1 MAEKQ
6 SNKDRIKEITAGIEK
21 GIMEL
26 FESDRYRQYLS
37 TMSRFHKYSLNN
49 VMLIH
54 SQRPDA
60 TLVAGFN
67 KWKNQ
72 FGRHVKKGERGI
84 QILAPV
90 PFKKKVD
97 EVKLDPHTQTPML
110 DRDGNLIKE
119 EKEVSIPMFKVVSV
133 FDVSQTDGKPL
144 PVLAHSLSGDVQQ
157 YEVFMEALRRTSPV
171 PIVVAHTDRDV
182 DGFFDLTAQQITI
195 QDGMSQVQTIC
206 AGVHEIAHSKLHNYD
221 KIDEPKDAPEYQNIE
236 IFGVPGLF
244 SNGRIFLADLPDGL
258 YRYDLRGS
266 DYDPG
271 MPVTV
276 EPNVAVNHAGAII
289 TAKPLDLGKD
299 DRRYLTEEEGLDFV
313 GGESSVYQFLNEQRK
328 DRHTEEVEAESISYA
343 VCQYFGIETAD
354 NSFGYIASWSQGKEL
369 KELRASLETINRTS
383 SELISSIEHHFKEI
397 CKERGIDLAAQQK
410 TEPDSLTKLA
420 ADLERFEF
428 DVDTF
433 AYLDSVGSREEGLRE
448 VTESLIS
455 GDVQG
460 IRDYL
465 HEILAEEDE
474 YSEAA
479 QALLNRLDAFFPVP
493 SVEPP
498 AKEVD
503 AISTYAGDFAVHLL
517 VTTNGEPIPG
527 VPATDLDG
535 ITAWAEEKLRSGDL
549 RPLSDVLLDMMAVYG
564 QDERFDNLTDRL
576 ADLNKQVY
584 IPEETLDSNKA
595 PSRYEYKL
603 VSNFHRTAPED
614 TTYIQQYTFT
624 KGAVLIPG
632 PVLFVGPYEK
642 CLELQEALKAGTI
655 TVDAVRAME
664 EAEKLYLVSDSKYL
678 HIQRTDSGFD
688 YTLYDK
694 NSMKQLNGG
703 RLDDP
708 ELHISTACI
717 DICEMHGLDSYK
729 VSIVPLELL
738 ESLAAANIPQEQREQ
753 SIDIPQPYPY
763 ISQTELQAF
772 GYTAPD
778 MLPVST
784 DFALELMERDV
795 TVYML
800 HSDNTEAMAFDSEDL
815 AMHIGMFGI
824 TTEDWNAIKERPDI
838 VAISTRFAVSYQQDV
853 AAGVVK
859 PPVTPENH
867 LRAAEMSM
875 EDDYG
880 MIDGIINNG
889 KAPAAKEQDKEK
901 KPSVLDQLKSQ
912 STPPRQKSTHKKSK
926 GREI

>member
-97 EVKLDPHTQTPML
+97 EVKLDPHTKAPML
-110 DRDGNLIKE
+110 DKDGNLVKE
-119 EKEVSIPMFKVVSV
+119 EKEVSVPMFKVVSV

-171 PIVVAHTDRDV
+171 PIVIAHTDRDV

-221 KIDEPKDAPEYQNIE
+221 KMTELADDGVTVLAPEE
-236 IFGVPGLF
+236 
-244 SNGRIFLADLPDGL
+244 
-258 YRYDLRGS
+258 
-266 DYDPG
+266 
-271 MPVTV
+271 
-276 EPNVAVNHAGAII
+276 
-289 TAKPLDLGKD
+289 
-299 DRRYLTEEEGLDFV
+299 
-313 GGESSVYQFLNEQRK
+313 K

-383 SELISSIEHHFKEI
+383 SELISSIEQHFKEI
-397 CKERGIDLAAQQK
+397 CKERGIAINA
-410 TEPDSLTKLA
+410 PA
-420 ADLERFEF
+420 
-428 DVDTF
+428 
-433 AYLDSVGSREEGLRE
+433 E
-448 VTESLIS
+448 VVPVVETSPTVS
-455 GDVQG
+455 GGDPIVNT
-460 IRDYL
+460 DD
-465 HEILAEEDE
+465 ILAT
-474 YSEAA
+474 
-479 QALLNRLDAFFPVP
+479 F
-493 SVEPP
+493 
-498 AKEVD
+498 
-503 AISTYAGDFAVHLL
+503 AGDFTVHLMIK
-517 VTTNGEPIPG
+517 TNGEPIPG
-527 VPATDLDG
+527 IPAEGIDG
-535 ITAWAEEKLRSGDL
+535 ICAWVEEKLRAGDL
-549 RPLSDVLLDMMAVYG
+549 RPLSDILLDMMAIYG
-564 QDERFDNLTDRL
+564 QDERFNDLTDRL
-576 ADLNKQVY
+576 AEINKRVY
-584 IPEETLDSNKA
+584 IPQEPVEDTGAAK
-595 PSRYEYKL
+595 RYEYRL

-614 TTYIQQYTFT
+614 TTYIQQYTFN
-624 KGAVLIPG
+624 KDAVLFPG
-632 PVLFVGPYEK
+632 PVLFVGTYEK
-642 CLELQEALKAGTI
+642 CLELQEKLKAGTI
-655 TVDAVRAME
+655 TPDVVREMQ

-678 HIQRTDSGFD
+678 YIQRTDSGFD
-688 YTLYDK
+688 YTIYDK
-694 NSMKQLNGG
+694 DSMKLLDGG

-708 ELHISTACI
+708 MMHISTACI
-717 DICEMHGLDSYK
+717 NICEDHGMDSNK
-729 VSIVPLELL
+729 VSIAPTELI
-738 ESLAAANIPQEQREQ
+738 ETLAAANMPQELREQ
-753 SIDIPQPYPY
+753 SIDVPQPDPY
-763 ISQTELQAF
+763 VSQAELQAF

-778 MLPVST
+778 MLPIST

-815 AMHIGMFGI
+815 AMHIGMFGV

-838 VAISTRFAVSYQQDV
+838 VAISTRFAVSYQRDV
-853 AAGVVK
+853 QAGVVK
-859 PPVTPENH
+859 PPVLPENH
-867 LRAAEMSM
+867 LRAAEMSL

-889 KAPAAKEQDKEK
+889 KAPGTKEQPKEK
-901 KPSVLDQLKSQ
+901 KPSVIDQLKSQ
-912 STPPRQKSTHKKSK
+912 STPPRQKNTHKKSK

>member
-6 SNKDRIKEITAGIEK
+6 SNKDRIKEITAGIEQ
-21 GIMEL
+21 GIKEL

-97 EVKLDPHTQTPML
+97 EVKLDPHTKAPML
-110 DRDGNLIKE
+110 DKDGNLVKE
-119 EKEVSIPMFKVVSV
+119 EKEVSVPMFKVVSV

-171 PIVVAHTDRDV
+171 PIVIAHTDRDV

-221 KIDEPKDAPEYQNIE
+221 KMTELADDGVTVLAPEE
-236 IFGVPGLF
+236 
-244 SNGRIFLADLPDGL
+244 
-258 YRYDLRGS
+258 
-266 DYDPG
+266 
-271 MPVTV
+271 
-276 EPNVAVNHAGAII
+276 
-289 TAKPLDLGKD
+289 
-299 DRRYLTEEEGLDFV
+299 
-313 GGESSVYQFLNEQRK
+313 K

-383 SELISSIEHHFKEI
+383 SELISSIEQHFKEI
-397 CKERGIDLAAQQK
+397 CKERGIAINA
-410 TEPDSLTKLA
+410 PA
-420 ADLERFEF
+420 
-428 DVDTF
+428 
-433 AYLDSVGSREEGLRE
+433 E
-448 VTESLIS
+448 VVPVVETSPTVS
-455 GDVQG
+455 GGDPIVNT
-460 IRDYL
+460 DD
-465 HEILAEEDE
+465 ILAT
-474 YSEAA
+474 
-479 QALLNRLDAFFPVP
+479 F
-493 SVEPP
+493 
-498 AKEVD
+498 
-503 AISTYAGDFAVHLL
+503 AGDFTVHLMIK
-517 VTTNGEPIPG
+517 TNGEPIPG
-527 VPATDLDG
+527 IPAEGIDG
-535 ITAWAEEKLRSGDL
+535 ICAWVEEKLRAGDL
-549 RPLSDVLLDMMAVYG
+549 RPLSDILLDMMAIYG
-564 QDERFDNLTDRL
+564 QDERFNDLTDRL
-576 ADLNKQVY
+576 AEINKRVY
-584 IPEETLDSNKA
+584 IPQEPVEDTGAAK
-595 PSRYEYKL
+595 RYEYRL

-614 TTYIQQYTFT
+614 TTYIQQYTYNRD
-624 KGAVLIPG
+624 AVLFPG
-632 PVLFVGPYEK
+632 PVLFVGTYEK
-642 CLELQEALKAGTI
+642 CLELQEKLKAGTI
-655 TVDAVRAME
+655 TPDAVREMQ

-678 HIQRTDSGFD
+678 YIQRTDSGFD
-688 YTLYDK
+688 YTIYDK
-694 NSMKQLNGG
+694 DSMKLLDGG

-708 ELHISTACI
+708 MMHISTACI
-717 DICEMHGLDSYK
+717 NICEEHGMDSYK
-729 VSIVPLELL
+729 VSIAPTELI
-738 ESLAAANIPQEQREQ
+738 ETLAAANMPQELREQ
-753 SIDIPQPYPY
+753 SIDVPQPDPY
-763 ISQTELQAF
+763 VSQAELQAF

-778 MLPVST
+778 MLPIST

-815 AMHIGMFGI
+815 AMHIGMFGV

-838 VAISTRFAVSYQQDV
+838 VAISTRFAVSYQRDV
-853 AAGVVK
+853 QAGVVK
-859 PPVTPENH
+859 PPVLPENH
-867 LRAAEMSM
+867 LRAAEMSL

-889 KAPAAKEQDKEK
+889 KAPGTKEQPKEK
-901 KPSVLDQLKSQ
+901 KPSVIDQLKSQ
-912 STPPRQKSTHKKSK
+912 STPPRQKNTHKKSK

>member
-97 EVKLDPHTQTPML
+97 EVKLDPHTKAPML
-110 DRDGNLIKE
+110 DKDGNLVKE
-119 EKEVSIPMFKVVSV
+119 EKEVSVPMFKVVSV

-171 PIVVAHTDRDV
+171 PIVIAHTDRDV

-221 KIDEPKDAPEYQNIE
+221 KMTELADDGVTVLAPEE
-236 IFGVPGLF
+236 
-244 SNGRIFLADLPDGL
+244 
-258 YRYDLRGS
+258 
-266 DYDPG
+266 
-271 MPVTV
+271 
-276 EPNVAVNHAGAII
+276 
-289 TAKPLDLGKD
+289 
-299 DRRYLTEEEGLDFV
+299 
-313 GGESSVYQFLNEQRK
+313 K

-383 SELISSIEHHFKEI
+383 SELISSIEQHFKEI
-397 CKERGIDLAAQQK
+397 CKERGITIDAPAEAVPVVE
-410 TEPDSLTKLA
+410 TSPT
-420 ADLERFEF
+420 
-428 DVDTF
+428 V
-433 AYLDSVGSREEGLRE
+433 
-448 VTESLIS
+448 S
-455 GDVQG
+455 GGDPIVNT
-460 IRDYL
+460 D
-465 HEILAEEDE
+465 
-474 YSEAA
+474 
-479 QALLNRLDAFFPVP
+479 
-493 SVEPP
+493 
-498 AKEVD
+498 D
-503 AISTYAGDFAVHLL
+503 AISTFAGDFTVHLMIK
-517 VTTNGEPIPG
+517 TNGEPIPG
-527 VPATDLDG
+527 IPAEGIDG
-535 ITAWAEEKLRSGDL
+535 ICAWVEEKLRAGDL
-549 RPLSDVLLDMMAVYG
+549 RPLSDILLDMMAIYG
-564 QDERFDNLTDRL
+564 QDERFNDLTDRL
-576 ADLNKQVY
+576 AEINKRVY
-584 IPEETLDSNKA
+584 IPQEPVEDTGAAK
-595 PSRYEYKL
+595 RYEYRL

-614 TTYIQQYTFT
+614 TTYIQQYTYNRD
-624 KGAVLIPG
+624 AVLFPG
-632 PVLFVGPYEK
+632 PVLFVGTYEK
-642 CLELQEALKAGTI
+642 CLELQEKLKAGTI
-655 TVDAVRAME
+655 TPDAVREMQ

-678 HIQRTDSGFD
+678 YIQRTDSGFD
-688 YTLYDK
+688 YTIYDK
-694 NSMKQLNGG
+694 DSMKLLDGG

-708 ELHISTACI
+708 MMHISTACI
-717 DICEMHGLDSYK
+717 NICEEHGMDSYK
-729 VSIVPLELL
+729 VSIAPTELI
-738 ESLAAANIPQEQREQ
+738 ETLAAANMPQELREQ
-753 SIDIPQPYPY
+753 SIDVPQPDPY
-763 ISQTELQAF
+763 VSQAELQAF

-778 MLPVST
+778 MLPIST

-800 HSDNTEAMAFDSEDL
+800 YRDNTEAMAFDSEDL
-815 AMHIGMFGI
+815 AMHIGMFGV

-838 VAISTRFAVSYQQDV
+838 VAISTRFAVSYQRDV
-853 AAGVVK
+853 QAGVVK
-859 PPVTPENH
+859 PPVLPENH
-867 LRAAEMSM
+867 LRAAEMSL

-889 KAPAAKEQDKEK
+889 KAPGKEESKDR
-901 KPSVLDQLKSQ
+901 KPSVIEQLKNQPQQSRKK
-912 STPPRQKSTHKKSK
+912 STPKKNK
-926 GREI
+926 EKEL

>member
-6 SNKDRIKEITAGIEK
+6 SNKDRIKEITAGIEQ
-21 GIMEL
+21 GIKEL

-72 FGRHVKKGERGI
+72 FGRHVKKGERSI

-97 EVKLDPHTQTPML
+97 EVKLDPHTKAPML
-110 DRDGNLIKE
+110 DKDGNLVKE
-119 EKEVSIPMFKVVSV
+119 EKEVSVPMFKVVSV

-171 PIVVAHTDRDV
+171 PIVIAHTDRDV

-221 KIDEPKDAPEYQNIE
+221 KMTELADDGVTVLAPEE
-236 IFGVPGLF
+236 
-244 SNGRIFLADLPDGL
+244 
-258 YRYDLRGS
+258 
-266 DYDPG
+266 
-271 MPVTV
+271 
-276 EPNVAVNHAGAII
+276 
-289 TAKPLDLGKD
+289 
-299 DRRYLTEEEGLDFV
+299 
-313 GGESSVYQFLNEQRK
+313 K

-383 SELISSIEHHFKEI
+383 SELISSIEQHFKEI
-397 CKERGIDLAAQQK
+397 CKERGITIDAPAEAVPVVE
-410 TEPDSLTKLA
+410 TSPT
-420 ADLERFEF
+420 
-428 DVDTF
+428 V
-433 AYLDSVGSREEGLRE
+433 
-448 VTESLIS
+448 S
-455 GDVQG
+455 GGDPIVNT
-460 IRDYL
+460 D
-465 HEILAEEDE
+465 
-474 YSEAA
+474 
-479 QALLNRLDAFFPVP
+479 
-493 SVEPP
+493 
-498 AKEVD
+498 D
-503 AISTYAGDFAVHLL
+503 AISTFAGDFTVHLMIK
-517 VTTNGEPIPG
+517 TNGEPIPG
-527 VPATDLDG
+527 IPAEGIDG
-535 ITAWAEEKLRSGDL
+535 ICAWVEEKLRAGDL
-549 RPLSDVLLDMMAVYG
+549 RPLSDILLDMMAIYG
-564 QDERFDNLTDRL
+564 QDERFNDLTDRL
-576 ADLNKQVY
+576 AEINKRVY
-584 IPEETLDSNKA
+584 IPQEPVEDTGAAK
-595 PSRYEYKL
+595 RYEYRL

-614 TTYIQQYTFT
+614 TTYIQQYTFN
-624 KGAVLIPG
+624 KDAVLFPG
-632 PVLFVGPYEK
+632 PVLFVGTYEK
-642 CLELQEALKAGTI
+642 CLELQEKLKAGTI
-655 TVDAVRAME
+655 TPDAVREMQ

-678 HIQRTDSGFD
+678 YIQRTDSGFD
-688 YTLYDK
+688 YTIYDK
-694 NSMKQLNGG
+694 DSMKLLDGG

-708 ELHISTACI
+708 MMHISTACI
-717 DICEMHGLDSYK
+717 NICEEHGMDSYK
-729 VSIVPLELL
+729 VSIAPTELI
-738 ESLAAANIPQEQREQ
+738 ENLAAANMPQELREQ
-753 SIDIPQPYPY
+753 SIDVPQPDPY
-763 ISQTELQAF
+763 VSQAELQAF

-778 MLPVST
+778 MLPIST

-800 HSDNTEAMAFDSEDL
+800 HRDNTEAMAFDSEDL
-815 AMHIGMFGI
+815 AMHIGMFGV

-838 VAISTRFAVSYQQDV
+838 VAISTRFAVSYQRDV
-853 AAGVVK
+853 QAGVVK
-859 PPVTPENH
+859 PPVLPENH
-867 LRAAEMSM
+867 LRAAEMSL

-889 KAPAAKEQDKEK
+889 KAPGTKEQPKEK
-901 KPSVLDQLKSQ
+901 KPSVIDQLKSQ
-912 STPPRQKSTHKKSK
+912 STPPRQKNTHKKSK

>member
-6 SNKDRIKEITAGIEK
+6 SNKDRIKEITAGIEQ
-21 GIMEL
+21 GIKEL

-97 EVKLDPHTQTPML
+97 EVKLDPHTKAPML
-110 DRDGNLIKE
+110 DKDGNLVKE
-119 EKEVSIPMFKVVSV
+119 EKEVSVPMFKVVSV

-171 PIVVAHTDRDV
+171 PIVIAHTDRDV

-221 KIDEPKDAPEYQNIE
+221 KMTELADDGVTVLAPEE
-236 IFGVPGLF
+236 
-244 SNGRIFLADLPDGL
+244 
-258 YRYDLRGS
+258 
-266 DYDPG
+266 
-271 MPVTV
+271 
-276 EPNVAVNHAGAII
+276 
-289 TAKPLDLGKD
+289 
-299 DRRYLTEEEGLDFV
+299 
-313 GGESSVYQFLNEQRK
+313 K

-383 SELISSIEHHFKEI
+383 SELISSIEQHFKEI
-397 CKERGIDLAAQQK
+397 CKERGIAINAPAEVVPVVE
-410 TEPDSLTKLA
+410 TSP
-420 ADLERFEF
+420 
-428 DVDTF
+428 
-433 AYLDSVGSREEGLRE
+433 SV
-448 VTESLIS
+448 S
-455 GDVQG
+455 GGDPIVNT
-460 IRDYL
+460 DD
-465 HEILAEEDE
+465 ILAT
-474 YSEAA
+474 
-479 QALLNRLDAFFPVP
+479 F
-493 SVEPP
+493 
-498 AKEVD
+498 
-503 AISTYAGDFAVHLL
+503 AGDFTVHLMIK
-517 VTTNGEPIPG
+517 TNGEPIPG
-527 VPATDLDG
+527 IPAEGIDG
-535 ITAWAEEKLRSGDL
+535 ICAWVEEKLRAGDL
-549 RPLSDVLLDMMAVYG
+549 RPLSDILLDMMAIYG
-564 QDERFDNLTDRL
+564 QDERFNDLTDRL
-576 ADLNKQVY
+576 AEINKRVY
-584 IPEETLDSNKA
+584 IPQEPVEDTGAAK
-595 PSRYEYKL
+595 RYEYRL

-614 TTYIQQYTFT
+614 TTYIQQYTYNRD
-624 KGAVLIPG
+624 AVLFPG
-632 PVLFVGPYEK
+632 PVLFVGTYEK
-642 CLELQEALKAGTI
+642 CLELQEKLKAGTI
-655 TVDAVRAME
+655 TPDAVREMQ

-678 HIQRTDSGFD
+678 YIQRTDSGFD
-688 YTLYDK
+688 YTIYDK
-694 NSMKQLNGG
+694 DSMKLLDGG

-708 ELHISTACI
+708 MMHISTACI
-717 DICEMHGLDSYK
+717 NICEEHGMDSYK
-729 VSIVPLELL
+729 VSIAPTELI
-738 ESLAAANIPQEQREQ
+738 ETLAAANMPQELREQ
-753 SIDIPQPYPY
+753 SIDVPQPDPY
-763 ISQTELQAF
+763 VSQAELQAF

-778 MLPVST
+778 MLPIST

-815 AMHIGMFGI
+815 AMHIGMFGV

-838 VAISTRFAVSYQQDV
+838 VAISTRFAVSYQRDV
-853 AAGVVK
+853 QAGVVK
-859 PPVTPENH
+859 PPVLPENH
-867 LRAAEMSM
+867 LRAAEMSL

-889 KAPAAKEQDKEK
+889 KAPGTKEQPKEK
-901 KPSVLDQLKSQ
+901 KPSVIDQLKSQ
-912 STPPRQKSTHKKSK
+912 STPPRQKNTHKKSK

>member
-6 SNKDRIKEITAGIEK
+6 SNKDRIKEITAGIEQ
-21 GIMEL
+21 GIKEL

-97 EVKLDPHTQTPML
+97 EVKLDPHTKAPML
-110 DRDGNLIKE
+110 DKDGNLVKE
-119 EKEVSIPMFKVVSV
+119 EKEVSVPMFKVVSV

-171 PIVVAHTDRDV
+171 PIVIAHTDRDV

-221 KIDEPKDAPEYQNIE
+221 KMTELADDGVTVLAPEE
-236 IFGVPGLF
+236 
-244 SNGRIFLADLPDGL
+244 
-258 YRYDLRGS
+258 
-266 DYDPG
+266 
-271 MPVTV
+271 
-276 EPNVAVNHAGAII
+276 
-289 TAKPLDLGKD
+289 
-299 DRRYLTEEEGLDFV
+299 
-313 GGESSVYQFLNEQRK
+313 K

-383 SELISSIEHHFKEI
+383 SELISSIEQHFKEI
-397 CKERGIDLAAQQK
+397 CKERGITIDAPAEAVPVVE
-410 TEPDSLTKLA
+410 TSPT
-420 ADLERFEF
+420 
-428 DVDTF
+428 V
-433 AYLDSVGSREEGLRE
+433 
-448 VTESLIS
+448 S
-455 GDVQG
+455 GGDPIVNT
-460 IRDYL
+460 D
-465 HEILAEEDE
+465 
-474 YSEAA
+474 
-479 QALLNRLDAFFPVP
+479 
-493 SVEPP
+493 
-498 AKEVD
+498 D
-503 AISTYAGDFAVHLL
+503 AISTFAGDFTVHLMIK
-517 VTTNGEPIPG
+517 TNGEPIPG
-527 VPATDLDG
+527 IPAEGIDG
-535 ITAWAEEKLRSGDL
+535 ICAWVEEKLRAGDL
-549 RPLSDVLLDMMAVYG
+549 RPLSDILLDMMAIYG
-564 QDERFDNLTDRL
+564 QDERFNDLTDRL
-576 ADLNKQVY
+576 AEINKRVY
-584 IPEETLDSNKA
+584 IPQEPVEETGAAK
-595 PSRYEYKL
+595 RYEYRL

-614 TTYIQQYTFT
+614 TTYIQQYTFN
-624 KGAVLIPG
+624 KDAVLFPG
-632 PVLFVGPYEK
+632 PVLFVGTYEK
-642 CLELQEALKAGTI
+642 CLELQEKLKAGTI
-655 TVDAVRAME
+655 TPDAVREMQ

-678 HIQRTDSGFD
+678 YIQRTDSGFD
-688 YTLYDK
+688 YTIYDK
-694 NSMKQLNGG
+694 DSMKLLDGG

-708 ELHISTACI
+708 MMHISTACI
-717 DICEMHGLDSYK
+717 NICEEHGMDSYK
-729 VSIVPLELL
+729 VSIAPTELI
-738 ESLAAANIPQEQREQ
+738 ENLAAANMPQELREQ
-753 SIDIPQPYPY
+753 SIDVPQPDPY
-763 ISQTELQAF
+763 VSQAELQAF

-778 MLPVST
+778 MLPIST

-800 HSDNTEAMAFDSEDL
+800 HRDNTEAMAFDSEDL
-815 AMHIGMFGI
+815 AMHIGMFGV

-838 VAISTRFAVSYQQDV
+838 VAISTRFAVSYQRDV
-853 AAGVVK
+853 QAGVVK
-859 PPVTPENH
+859 PPVLPENH
-867 LRAAEMSM
+867 LRAAEMTL

-889 KAPAAKEQDKEK
+889 KAPGTKEQPKEK
-901 KPSVLDQLKSQ
+901 KPSVIDQLKSQ
-912 STPPRQKSTHKKSK
+912 STPPRQKNTHKKSK

>member
-6 SNKDRIKEITAGIEK
+6 SNKDRIKEITAGIEQ
-21 GIMEL
+21 GIKEL

-54 SQRPDA
+54 SQHPDA

-97 EVKLDPHTQTPML
+97 EVKLDPHTKAPML
-110 DRDGNLIKE
+110 DKDGNLVKE
-119 EKEVSIPMFKVVSV
+119 EKEVSVPMFKVVSV

-171 PIVVAHTDRDV
+171 PIVIAHTDRDV

-221 KIDEPKDAPEYQNIE
+221 KMTELADDGVTVLAPEE
-236 IFGVPGLF
+236 
-244 SNGRIFLADLPDGL
+244 
-258 YRYDLRGS
+258 
-266 DYDPG
+266 
-271 MPVTV
+271 
-276 EPNVAVNHAGAII
+276 
-289 TAKPLDLGKD
+289 
-299 DRRYLTEEEGLDFV
+299 
-313 GGESSVYQFLNEQRK
+313 K

-383 SELISSIEHHFKEI
+383 SELISSIEQHFKEI
-397 CKERGIDLAAQQK
+397 CKERGITIDAPAEAVPVVETSPPVSGGDPIVNTDDML
-410 TEPDSLTKLA
+410 
-420 ADLERFEF
+420 
-428 DVDTF
+428 VTF
-433 AYLDSVGSREEGLRE
+433 
-448 VTESLIS
+448 
-455 GDVQG
+455 
-460 IRDYL
+460 
-465 HEILAEEDE
+465 
-474 YSEAA
+474 
-479 QALLNRLDAFFPVP
+479 
-493 SVEPP
+493 
-498 AKEVD
+498 
-503 AISTYAGDFAVHLL
+503 AGDFTVHLMIK
-517 VTTNGEPIPG
+517 TNGEPIPG
-527 VPATDLDG
+527 IPAEGIDG
-535 ITAWAEEKLRSGDL
+535 ICAWVEEKLRAGDL
-549 RPLSDVLLDMMAVYG
+549 RPLSDILLDMMAIYG
-564 QDERFDNLTDRL
+564 QDERFNDLTDRL
-576 ADLNKQVY
+576 AEINKRVY
-584 IPEETLDSNKA
+584 IPQEPVEETGAAK
-595 PSRYEYKL
+595 RYEYRL

-614 TTYIQQYTFT
+614 TTYIQQYTFN
-624 KGAVLIPG
+624 KDAVLFPG
-632 PVLFVGPYEK
+632 PVLFVGTYEK
-642 CLELQEALKAGTI
+642 CLELQEKLKAGTI
-655 TVDAVRAME
+655 TPDAVREMQ

-678 HIQRTDSGFD
+678 YIQRTDSGFD
-688 YTLYDK
+688 YTIYDK
-694 NSMKQLNGG
+694 DSMKLLDGG
-703 RLDDP
+703 VLDDP
-708 ELHISTACI
+708 MMHISTACI
-717 DICEMHGLDSYK
+717 NICEQHGMDSYK
-729 VSIVPLELL
+729 VSITPTELI
-738 ESLAAANIPQEQREQ
+738 ETLAAANMPQELREQ
-753 SIDIPQPYPY
+753 SIDVPRPDPY
-763 ISQTELQAF
+763 ISQAELQAF

-778 MLPVST
+778 MLPIST

-800 HSDNTEAMAFDSEDL
+800 HRDNTEAMAFDSEDL
-815 AMHIGMFGI
+815 AMHIGMFGV

-838 VAISTRFAVSYQQDV
+838 VAISTRFAVSYQRDV
-853 AAGVVK
+853 QAGVVK
-859 PPVTPENH
+859 PPVLPENH
-867 LRAAEMSM
+867 LRAAEMSL

-889 KAPAAKEQDKEK
+889 KAPGTKEQPKEK
-901 KPSVLDQLKSQ
+901 KLSVIDQLKSQ
-912 STPPRQKSTHKKSK
+912 STPPRQKNTHKKSK

>member
-6 SNKDRIKEITAGIEK
+6 SNKDRIKEITAGIEQ
-21 GIMEL
+21 GIKEL

-97 EVKLDPHTQTPML
+97 EVKLDPHTKAPML
-110 DRDGNLIKE
+110 DKDGNLVKE
-119 EKEVSIPMFKVVSV
+119 EKEVSVPMFKVVSV

-171 PIVVAHTDRDV
+171 PIVIAHTDRDV

-221 KIDEPKDAPEYQNIE
+221 KMTELADDGVTVLAPEE
-236 IFGVPGLF
+236 
-244 SNGRIFLADLPDGL
+244 
-258 YRYDLRGS
+258 
-266 DYDPG
+266 
-271 MPVTV
+271 
-276 EPNVAVNHAGAII
+276 
-289 TAKPLDLGKD
+289 
-299 DRRYLTEEEGLDFV
+299 
-313 GGESSVYQFLNEQRK
+313 K

-383 SELISSIEHHFKEI
+383 SELISSIEQHFKEI
-397 CKERGIDLAAQQK
+397 CKERGITIDAPAEAVPVVE
-410 TEPDSLTKLA
+410 TSPT
-420 ADLERFEF
+420 
-428 DVDTF
+428 V
-433 AYLDSVGSREEGLRE
+433 
-448 VTESLIS
+448 S
-455 GDVQG
+455 GGDPIVNT
-460 IRDYL
+460 D
-465 HEILAEEDE
+465 
-474 YSEAA
+474 
-479 QALLNRLDAFFPVP
+479 
-493 SVEPP
+493 
-498 AKEVD
+498 D
-503 AISTYAGDFAVHLL
+503 AISTFAGDFTVHLMIK
-517 VTTNGEPIPG
+517 TNGEPIPG
-527 VPATDLDG
+527 IPAEGIDG
-535 ITAWAEEKLRSGDL
+535 ICAWVEEKLRAGGL
-549 RPLSDVLLDMMAVYG
+549 RPLSDILLDMMAIYG
-564 QDERFDNLTDRL
+564 QDERFNDLTDRL
-576 ADLNKQVY
+576 AEINKRVY
-584 IPEETLDSNKA
+584 IPQEPVEDTGAAK
-595 PSRYEYKL
+595 RYEYRL

-614 TTYIQQYTFT
+614 TTYIQQYTYNRD
-624 KGAVLIPG
+624 AVLFPG
-632 PVLFVGPYEK
+632 PVLFVGTYEK
-642 CLELQEALKAGTI
+642 CLELQEKLKAGTI
-655 TVDAVRAME
+655 TPDAVREMQ

-678 HIQRTDSGFD
+678 YIQRTDSGFD
-688 YTLYDK
+688 YTIYDK
-694 NSMKQLNGG
+694 DSMKLLDGG

-708 ELHISTACI
+708 MMHISTACI
-717 DICEMHGLDSYK
+717 NICEEHGMDSYK
-729 VSIVPLELL
+729 VSIAPTELI
-738 ESLAAANIPQEQREQ
+738 ETLAAANMPQELREQ
-753 SIDIPQPYPY
+753 SIDVPQPDPY
-763 ISQTELQAF
+763 VSQAELQAF

-778 MLPVST
+778 MLPIST

-815 AMHIGMFGI
+815 AMHIGMFGV

-853 AAGVVK
+853 QAGVVK
-859 PPVTPENH
+859 PPVLPENH
-867 LRAAEMSM
+867 LRAAEMSL

-889 KAPAAKEQDKEK
+889 KAPGTKEQPKEK
-901 KPSVLDQLKSQ
+901 KPSVIDQLKSQ
-912 STPPRQKSTHKKSK
+912 STPPRQKNTHKKSK

>member
-6 SNKDRIKEITAGIEK
+6 SNKDRIKEITAGIEQ
-21 GIMEL
+21 GIKEL

-97 EVKLDPHTQTPML
+97 EVKLDPHTKAPML
-110 DRDGNLIKE
+110 DKDGNLVKE
-119 EKEVSIPMFKVVSV
+119 EKEVSVPMFKVVSV

-171 PIVVAHTDRDV
+171 PIVIAHTDRDV

-221 KIDEPKDAPEYQNIE
+221 KMTELADDGVTVLAPEE
-236 IFGVPGLF
+236 
-244 SNGRIFLADLPDGL
+244 
-258 YRYDLRGS
+258 
-266 DYDPG
+266 
-271 MPVTV
+271 
-276 EPNVAVNHAGAII
+276 
-289 TAKPLDLGKD
+289 
-299 DRRYLTEEEGLDFV
+299 
-313 GGESSVYQFLNEQRK
+313 K

-383 SELISSIEHHFKEI
+383 SELISSIEQHFKEI
-397 CKERGIDLAAQQK
+397 CKERGIAINA
-410 TEPDSLTKLA
+410 PA
-420 ADLERFEF
+420 
-428 DVDTF
+428 
-433 AYLDSVGSREEGLRE
+433 E
-448 VTESLIS
+448 VVPVVETSPTVS
-455 GDVQG
+455 GGDPIVNT
-460 IRDYL
+460 DD
-465 HEILAEEDE
+465 ILAT
-474 YSEAA
+474 
-479 QALLNRLDAFFPVP
+479 F
-493 SVEPP
+493 
-498 AKEVD
+498 
-503 AISTYAGDFAVHLL
+503 AGDFTVHLMIK
-517 VTTNGEPIPG
+517 TNGEPIPG
-527 VPATDLDG
+527 IPAEGIDG
-535 ITAWAEEKLRSGDL
+535 ICAWIEEKLRAGDL
-549 RPLSDVLLDMMAVYG
+549 RPLSDILLDMMAIYG
-564 QDERFDNLTDRL
+564 QDERFNDLTDRL
-576 ADLNKQVY
+576 AEINKRVY
-584 IPEETLDSNKA
+584 IPQEPVEDTGAAK
-595 PSRYEYKL
+595 RYEYRL

-614 TTYIQQYTFT
+614 TTYIQQYTYNRD
-624 KGAVLIPG
+624 AVLFPG
-632 PVLFVGPYEK
+632 PVLFVGTYEK
-642 CLELQEALKAGTI
+642 CLELQEKLKAGTI
-655 TVDAVRAME
+655 TPDAVREMQ

-678 HIQRTDSGFD
+678 YIQRTDSGFD
-688 YTLYDK
+688 YTIYDK
-694 NSMKQLNGG
+694 DSMKLLDGG

-708 ELHISTACI
+708 MMHISTACI
-717 DICEMHGLDSYK
+717 NICEEHGMDSYK
-729 VSIVPLELL
+729 VSIAPTELI
-738 ESLAAANIPQEQREQ
+738 ETLAAANMPQELREQ
-753 SIDIPQPYPY
+753 SIDVPQPDPY
-763 ISQTELQAF
+763 VSQAELQAF

-778 MLPVST
+778 MLPIST

-815 AMHIGMFGI
+815 AMHIGMFGV

-838 VAISTRFAVSYQQDV
+838 VAISTRFAVSYQRDV
-853 AAGVVK
+853 QAGVVK
-859 PPVTPENH
+859 PPVLPENH
-867 LRAAEMSM
+867 LRAAEMSL

-889 KAPAAKEQDKEK
+889 KAPGTKEQPKEK
-901 KPSVLDQLKSQ
+901 KPSVIDQLKSQ
-912 STPPRQKSTHKKSK
+912 STPPRQKNTHKKSK

>member
-97 EVKLDPHTQTPML
+97 EVKLDPHTKAPIL
-110 DRDGNLIKE
+110 DKDGNLVKE
-119 EKEVSIPMFKVVSV
+119 EKEVSVPMFKVVSV

-171 PIVVAHTDRDV
+171 PIVIAHTDRDV

-221 KIDEPKDAPEYQNIE
+221 KMTELADDGVTVLAPEE
-236 IFGVPGLF
+236 
-244 SNGRIFLADLPDGL
+244 
-258 YRYDLRGS
+258 
-266 DYDPG
+266 
-271 MPVTV
+271 
-276 EPNVAVNHAGAII
+276 
-289 TAKPLDLGKD
+289 
-299 DRRYLTEEEGLDFV
+299 
-313 GGESSVYQFLNEQRK
+313 K

-397 CKERGIDLAAQQK
+397 CKERGITIDAPAEAVPVVEISPTVSGGDPIVNTDDMLA
-410 TEPDSLTKLA
+410 
-420 ADLERFEF
+420 
-428 DVDTF
+428 TF
-433 AYLDSVGSREEGLRE
+433 
-448 VTESLIS
+448 
-455 GDVQG
+455 
-460 IRDYL
+460 
-465 HEILAEEDE
+465 
-474 YSEAA
+474 
-479 QALLNRLDAFFPVP
+479 
-493 SVEPP
+493 
-498 AKEVD
+498 
-503 AISTYAGDFAVHLL
+503 AGDFTVHLMIK
-517 VTTNGEPIPG
+517 TNGEPIPG
-527 VPATDLDG
+527 IPAEGIDG
-535 ITAWAEEKLRSGDL
+535 ICAWVEEKLRAGDL
-549 RPLSDVLLDMMAVYG
+549 RPLSDILLDMMAIYG
-564 QDERFDNLTDRL
+564 QDERFNDLTDRL
-576 ADLNKQVY
+576 AKINKRVY
-584 IPEETLDSNKA
+584 IPQEPVEDTGAAK
-595 PSRYEYKL
+595 RYEYRL

-614 TTYIQQYTFT
+614 TTYIQQYTYNRD
-624 KGAVLIPG
+624 AVLFPG
-632 PVLFVGPYEK
+632 PVLFVGTYEK
-642 CLELQEALKAGTI
+642 CLELQEKLKAGTI
-655 TVDAVRAME
+655 TPDAVREMQ

-678 HIQRTDSGFD
+678 YIQRTDSGFD
-688 YTLYDK
+688 YTIYDK
-694 NSMKQLNGG
+694 GSMKLLDGG

-708 ELHISTACI
+708 MMHISTACI
-717 DICEMHGLDSYK
+717 NICEEHGMDSYK
-729 VSIVPLELL
+729 VSIVPTELIDA
-738 ESLAAANIPQEQREQ
+738 LAAANMPQELREQ
-753 SIDIPQPYPY
+753 SIDVPQPDPY
-763 ISQTELQAF
+763 VSQAELQAF

-778 MLPVST
+778 MLPIST

-800 HSDNTEAMAFDSEDL
+800 HRDNTEAMAFDSEDL
-815 AMHIGMFGI
+815 AMHIGMFGV

-838 VAISTRFAVSYQQDV
+838 VAISTRFAVSYQRDV
-853 AAGVVK
+853 QAGVVK
-859 PPVTPENH
+859 PPVLPENH
-867 LRAAEMSM
+867 LRAAEMSL

-889 KAPAAKEQDKEK
+889 KAPGTKEK
-901 KPSVLDQLKSQ
+901 KPSVIDQLKSQ
-912 STPPRQKSTHKKSK
+912 STPPRQKNTHKKSK

>member
-6 SNKDRIKEITAGIEK
+6 SNKDRIKEITAGIEQ
-21 GIMEL
+21 GIKEL
-26 FESDRYRQYLS
+26 FDSDRYRQYLS

-97 EVKLDPHTQTPML
+97 EVKLDPHTKAPML
-110 DRDGNLIKE
+110 DKDGNLVKE
-119 EKEVSIPMFKVVSV
+119 EKEVSVPMFKVVSV

-171 PIVVAHTDRDV
+171 PIVIAHTDRDV

-221 KIDEPKDAPEYQNIE
+221 KMTELADDGVTVLAPEE
-236 IFGVPGLF
+236 
-244 SNGRIFLADLPDGL
+244 
-258 YRYDLRGS
+258 
-266 DYDPG
+266 
-271 MPVTV
+271 
-276 EPNVAVNHAGAII
+276 
-289 TAKPLDLGKD
+289 
-299 DRRYLTEEEGLDFV
+299 
-313 GGESSVYQFLNEQRK
+313 K

-383 SELISSIEHHFKEI
+383 SELISSIEQHFKEI
-397 CKERGIDLAAQQK
+397 CKERGITIDAPAEAVPVVE
-410 TEPDSLTKLA
+410 TSPT
-420 ADLERFEF
+420 
-428 DVDTF
+428 V
-433 AYLDSVGSREEGLRE
+433 
-448 VTESLIS
+448 S
-455 GDVQG
+455 GGDPIVNT
-460 IRDYL
+460 D
-465 HEILAEEDE
+465 
-474 YSEAA
+474 
-479 QALLNRLDAFFPVP
+479 
-493 SVEPP
+493 
-498 AKEVD
+498 D
-503 AISTYAGDFAVHLL
+503 AISTFAGDFTVHLMIK
-517 VTTNGEPIPG
+517 TNGEPIPG
-527 VPATDLDG
+527 IPAEGIDG
-535 ITAWAEEKLRSGDL
+535 ICAWVEEKLRAGDL
-549 RPLSDVLLDMMAVYG
+549 RPLSDILLDMMAIYG
-564 QDERFDNLTDRL
+564 QDERFNDLTDRL
-576 ADLNKQVY
+576 AEINKRVY
-584 IPEETLDSNKA
+584 IPQEPVEDTGAAK
-595 PSRYEYKL
+595 RYEYRL

-614 TTYIQQYTFT
+614 TTYIQQYTYNRD
-624 KGAVLIPG
+624 AVLFPG
-632 PVLFVGPYEK
+632 PVLFVGTYEK
-642 CLELQEALKAGTI
+642 CLELQEKLKAGTI
-655 TVDAVRAME
+655 TPDAVKEMQ

-678 HIQRTDSGFD
+678 YIQRTYSGFD
-688 YTLYDK
+688 YTIYDK
-694 NSMKQLNGG
+694 DSMKLLDGG

-708 ELHISTACI
+708 MMHISTACI
-717 DICEMHGLDSYK
+717 NICEEHGMDSYK
-729 VSIVPLELL
+729 VSIVPTELI
-738 ESLAAANIPQEQREQ
+738 ETLAAANMPQELREQ
-753 SIDIPQPYPY
+753 SIDVPQPDPY
-763 ISQTELQAF
+763 VSQAELQAF

-778 MLPVST
+778 MLPIST

-800 HSDNTEAMAFDSEDL
+800 HRDNTEAMAFDSEDL
-815 AMHIGMFGI
+815 AMHIGMFGV

-838 VAISTRFAVSYQQDV
+838 VAISTRFAVSYQRDV
-853 AAGVVK
+853 QAGVVK
-859 PPVTPENH
+859 PPVLPENH
-867 LRAAEMSM
+867 LRAAEMSL

-889 KAPAAKEQDKEK
+889 KAPGTKEQPKEK
-901 KPSVLDQLKSQ
+901 KPSVIDQLKSQ
-912 STPPRQKSTHKKSK
+912 SKPPRQKNTHKKSK

>member
-6 SNKDRIKEITAGIEK
+6 SNKDRIKEITAGIEQ
-21 GIMEL
+21 GIKEL

-97 EVKLDPHTQTPML
+97 EVKLDPHTKAPML
-110 DRDGNLIKE
+110 DKDGNLVKE
-119 EKEVSIPMFKVVSV
+119 EKEVSVPMFKVVSV

-171 PIVVAHTDRDV
+171 PIVIAHTDRDV

-221 KIDEPKDAPEYQNIE
+221 KMTELADDGVTVLAPEE
-236 IFGVPGLF
+236 
-244 SNGRIFLADLPDGL
+244 
-258 YRYDLRGS
+258 
-266 DYDPG
+266 
-271 MPVTV
+271 
-276 EPNVAVNHAGAII
+276 
-289 TAKPLDLGKD
+289 
-299 DRRYLTEEEGLDFV
+299 
-313 GGESSVYQFLNEQRK
+313 K

-383 SELISSIEHHFKEI
+383 SELISSIEQHFKEI
-397 CKERGIDLAAQQK
+397 CKERGIAINTPA
-410 TEPDSLTKLA
+410 
-420 ADLERFEF
+420 
-428 DVDTF
+428 
-433 AYLDSVGSREEGLRE
+433 E
-448 VTESLIS
+448 VVPVVETSPTVS
-455 GDVQG
+455 GGDPIVNT
-460 IRDYL
+460 DD
-465 HEILAEEDE
+465 ILAT
-474 YSEAA
+474 
-479 QALLNRLDAFFPVP
+479 F
-493 SVEPP
+493 
-498 AKEVD
+498 
-503 AISTYAGDFAVHLL
+503 AGDFTVHLMIK
-517 VTTNGEPIPG
+517 TNGEPIPG
-527 VPATDLDG
+527 IPAEGIDG
-535 ITAWAEEKLRSGDL
+535 ICAWVEEKLRAGDL
-549 RPLSDVLLDMMAVYG
+549 RPLSDILLDMMAIYG
-564 QDERFDNLTDRL
+564 QDERFNDLTDRL
-576 ADLNKQVY
+576 AEINKRVY
-584 IPEETLDSNKA
+584 IPQEPVEDTGTAK
-595 PSRYEYKL
+595 RYEYRL

-614 TTYIQQYTFT
+614 TTYIQQYTFN
-624 KGAVLIPG
+624 KDAVLFPG
-632 PVLFVGPYEK
+632 PVLFVGTYEK
-642 CLELQEALKAGTI
+642 CLELQEKLKAGI
-655 TVDAVRAME
+655 IIPDAVREMQ

-678 HIQRTDSGFD
+678 YIQRTDSGFD
-688 YTLYDK
+688 YTIYDK
-694 NSMKQLNGG
+694 DSMKLLDGG

-708 ELHISTACI
+708 MMHISTACI
-717 DICEMHGLDSYK
+717 NICEEHGMDSYK
-729 VSIVPLELL
+729 VSIAPTELI
-738 ESLAAANIPQEQREQ
+738 ETLAAANMPQELREQ
-753 SIDIPQPYPY
+753 SIDVPQPDPY
-763 ISQTELQAF
+763 VSQAELQAF

-778 MLPVST
+778 MLPIST
-784 DFALELMERDV
+784 DFALELMERDI

-800 HSDNTEAMAFDSEDL
+800 HRDNTEAMAFDSEDL
-815 AMHIGMFGI
+815 AMHIGMFGV

-838 VAISTRFAVSYQQDV
+838 VAISTRFAVSYQRDV
-853 AAGVVK
+853 QAGVVK
-859 PPVTPENH
+859 PPVLPENH
-867 LRAAEMSM
+867 LRAAEMSL

-889 KAPAAKEQDKEK
+889 KAPGTKEPPKEK
-901 KPSVLDQLKSQ
+901 KPSVIDQLKSQ
-912 STPPRQKSTHKKSK
+912 STPPRQKNTHKK
-926 GREI
+926 

>member
-6 SNKDRIKEITAGIEK
+6 SNKDRIKEITAGIEQ
-21 GIMEL
+21 GIKEL

-97 EVKLDPHTQTPML
+97 EVKLDPHTKAPML
-110 DRDGNLIKE
+110 DKDGNLVKE
-119 EKEVSIPMFKVVSV
+119 EKEVSVPMFKVVSV

-171 PIVVAHTDRDV
+171 PIVIAHTDRDV

-221 KIDEPKDAPEYQNIE
+221 KMTELADDGVTVLAPEE
-236 IFGVPGLF
+236 
-244 SNGRIFLADLPDGL
+244 
-258 YRYDLRGS
+258 
-266 DYDPG
+266 
-271 MPVTV
+271 
-276 EPNVAVNHAGAII
+276 
-289 TAKPLDLGKD
+289 
-299 DRRYLTEEEGLDFV
+299 
-313 GGESSVYQFLNEQRK
+313 K

-383 SELISSIEHHFKEI
+383 SELISSIEQHFKEI
-397 CKERGIDLAAQQK
+397 CKERGITIDAPAEAVPVVE
-410 TEPDSLTKLA
+410 TSPT
-420 ADLERFEF
+420 
-428 DVDTF
+428 V
-433 AYLDSVGSREEGLRE
+433 
-448 VTESLIS
+448 S
-455 GDVQG
+455 GGDPIVNT
-460 IRDYL
+460 DD
-465 HEILAEEDE
+465 ILAT
-474 YSEAA
+474 
-479 QALLNRLDAFFPVP
+479 F
-493 SVEPP
+493 
-498 AKEVD
+498 
-503 AISTYAGDFAVHLL
+503 AGDFTVHLMIK
-517 VTTNGEPIPG
+517 TNGEPIPG
-527 VPATDLDG
+527 IPAEGIDG
-535 ITAWAEEKLRSGDL
+535 ICAWVEEKLRAGDL
-549 RPLSDVLLDMMAVYG
+549 RPLSDILLDMMAIYG
-564 QDERFDNLTDRL
+564 QDERFNDLTDRL
-576 ADLNKQVY
+576 AEINKRVY
-584 IPEETLDSNKA
+584 IPQEPVEDTGAAK
-595 PSRYEYKL
+595 RYEYRL

-614 TTYIQQYTFT
+614 TTYIQQYTYNRD
-624 KGAVLIPG
+624 AVLFPG
-632 PVLFVGPYEK
+632 PVLFVGTYEK
-642 CLELQEALKAGTI
+642 CLELQEKLKAGTI
-655 TVDAVRAME
+655 TPDAVREMQ

-678 HIQRTDSGFD
+678 YIQRTDSGFD
-688 YTLYDK
+688 YTIYDK
-694 NSMKQLNGG
+694 DSMKLLDGG

-708 ELHISTACI
+708 MMHISTACI
-717 DICEMHGLDSYK
+717 NICEEHGMDSYK
-729 VSIVPLELL
+729 VSIAPTELI
-738 ESLAAANIPQEQREQ
+738 ETLAAANMPQELREQ
-753 SIDIPQPYPY
+753 SIDVPQPDPY
-763 ISQTELQAF
+763 VSQMELQAF

-778 MLPVST
+778 MLPIST

-800 HSDNTEAMAFDSEDL
+800 HRDNTEAMAFDSEDL
-815 AMHIGMFGI
+815 AMHIGMFGV

-838 VAISTRFAVSYQQDV
+838 VAISTRFAVSYQRDV
-853 AAGVVK
+853 QASVVK
-859 PPVTPENH
+859 PPVLPENH
-867 LRAAEMSM
+867 LRAAEMSL

-889 KAPAAKEQDKEK
+889 KAPGTKEPPKEK
-901 KPSVLDQLKSQ
+901 KPSVIDQLKSQ
-912 STPPRQKSTHKKSK
+912 STPPRQKNTHKKSK

>member
-6 SNKDRIKEITAGIEK
+6 SNKDRIKEITAGIEQ
-21 GIMEL
+21 GIKEL

-97 EVKLDPHTQTPML
+97 EVKLDPHTKAPML
-110 DRDGNLIKE
+110 DKDGNLVKE
-119 EKEVSIPMFKVVSV
+119 EKEVSVPMFKVVSV

-171 PIVVAHTDRDV
+171 PIVIAHTDRNV

-221 KIDEPKDAPEYQNIE
+221 KMTELADDGVTVLAPEE
-236 IFGVPGLF
+236 
-244 SNGRIFLADLPDGL
+244 
-258 YRYDLRGS
+258 
-266 DYDPG
+266 
-271 MPVTV
+271 
-276 EPNVAVNHAGAII
+276 
-289 TAKPLDLGKD
+289 
-299 DRRYLTEEEGLDFV
+299 
-313 GGESSVYQFLNEQRK
+313 K

-383 SELISSIEHHFKEI
+383 SELISSIEQHFKEI
-397 CKERGIDLAAQQK
+397 CKERGIAINA
-410 TEPDSLTKLA
+410 PA
-420 ADLERFEF
+420 
-428 DVDTF
+428 
-433 AYLDSVGSREEGLRE
+433 E
-448 VTESLIS
+448 VVPVVETSPTVS
-455 GDVQG
+455 GGDPIVNT
-460 IRDYL
+460 DD
-465 HEILAEEDE
+465 ILAT
-474 YSEAA
+474 
-479 QALLNRLDAFFPVP
+479 F
-493 SVEPP
+493 
-498 AKEVD
+498 
-503 AISTYAGDFAVHLL
+503 AGDFTVHLMIK
-517 VTTNGEPIPG
+517 TNGEPIPG
-527 VPATDLDG
+527 IPAEGIDG
-535 ITAWAEEKLRSGDL
+535 ICAWVEEKLRAGDL
-549 RPLSDVLLDMMAVYG
+549 RPLSDILLDMMAIYG
-564 QDERFDNLTDRL
+564 QDERFNDLTDRL
-576 ADLNKQVY
+576 AEINKQVY
-584 IPEETLDSNKA
+584 IPQEPVEDTGAAK
-595 PSRYEYKL
+595 RYEYRL

-614 TTYIQQYTFT
+614 TTYIQQYTYNRD
-624 KGAVLIPG
+624 AVLFPG
-632 PVLFVGPYEK
+632 PVLFVGTYEK
-642 CLELQEALKAGTI
+642 CLELQEKLKAGTI
-655 TVDAVRAME
+655 TPDAVREMQ

-678 HIQRTDSGFD
+678 YIQRTDSGFD
-688 YTLYDK
+688 YTIYDK
-694 NSMKQLNGG
+694 DSMKLLDGG

-708 ELHISTACI
+708 MMHISTACI
-717 DICEMHGLDSYK
+717 NICEEHGMDSYK
-729 VSIVPLELL
+729 VSIAPTELI
-738 ESLAAANIPQEQREQ
+738 ETLAAANMPQELREQ
-753 SIDIPQPYPY
+753 SIDVPQPDPY
-763 ISQTELQAF
+763 VSQAELQAF

-778 MLPVST
+778 MLPIST

-800 HSDNTEAMAFDSEDL
+800 YRDNTEAMAFDSEDL
-815 AMHIGMFGI
+815 AMHIGMFGV

-838 VAISTRFAVSYQQDV
+838 VAISTRFAVSYQRDV
-853 AAGVVK
+853 QAGVVK
-859 PPVTPENH
+859 PPVLPENH
-867 LRAAEMSM
+867 LRAAEMSL

-889 KAPAAKEQDKEK
+889 KAPGTKEPPKEK
-901 KPSVLDQLKSQ
+901 KPSIIDQLKSQ
-912 STPPRQKSTHKKSK
+912 STPSRQKNTHKKSK

>member
-6 SNKDRIKEITAGIEK
+6 SNKDRIKEITAGIEQ
-21 GIMEL
+21 GIKEL

-97 EVKLDPHTQTPML
+97 EVKLDPHTKAPML
-110 DRDGNLIKE
+110 DKDGNLVKE
-119 EKEVSIPMFKVVSV
+119 EKEVSVPMFKVVSV

-171 PIVVAHTDRDV
+171 PIVIAHTDRNV

-195 QDGMSQVQTIC
+195 QDGMSQVQTLC

-221 KIDEPKDAPEYQNIE
+221 KMTELADDGVTVLAPEE
-236 IFGVPGLF
+236 
-244 SNGRIFLADLPDGL
+244 
-258 YRYDLRGS
+258 
-266 DYDPG
+266 
-271 MPVTV
+271 
-276 EPNVAVNHAGAII
+276 
-289 TAKPLDLGKD
+289 
-299 DRRYLTEEEGLDFV
+299 
-313 GGESSVYQFLNEQRK
+313 K
-328 DRHTEEVEAESISYA
+328 DRYTEEVEADSISYA

-383 SELISSIEHHFKEI
+383 SELISSIEQHFKEI
-397 CKERGIDLAAQQK
+397 CKERGITIDAPAEAVPVVETSPTVSGGDPIVNTDDVLA
-410 TEPDSLTKLA
+410 
-420 ADLERFEF
+420 
-428 DVDTF
+428 TF
-433 AYLDSVGSREEGLRE
+433 
-448 VTESLIS
+448 
-455 GDVQG
+455 
-460 IRDYL
+460 
-465 HEILAEEDE
+465 
-474 YSEAA
+474 
-479 QALLNRLDAFFPVP
+479 
-493 SVEPP
+493 
-498 AKEVD
+498 
-503 AISTYAGDFAVHLL
+503 AGDFTVHLMIK
-517 VTTNGEPIPG
+517 TNGEPIPG
-527 VPATDLDG
+527 IPAEGIDG
-535 ITAWAEEKLRSGDL
+535 ICAWVEEKLRAGDL
-549 RPLSDVLLDMMAVYG
+549 RPLSDILLDMMAIYG
-564 QDERFDNLTDRL
+564 QDERFNDLTDRL
-576 ADLNKQVY
+576 AEINKRVY
-584 IPEETLDSNKA
+584 IPQEPVEEIGAAK
-595 PSRYEYKL
+595 RYEYRL

-614 TTYIQQYTFT
+614 TAYIQQYTFN
-624 KGAVLIPG
+624 KDAVLFPG
-632 PVLFVGPYEK
+632 PVLFVGTYEK
-642 CLELQEALKAGTI
+642 CLELQEKLKAGTI
-655 TVDAVRAME
+655 TPDAVREMQ

-678 HIQRTDSGFD
+678 YIQRTDSGFD
-688 YTLYDK
+688 YTIYDK
-694 NSMKQLNGG
+694 GSMKLLDGG

-708 ELHISTACI
+708 MMHISTACI
-717 DICEMHGLDSYK
+717 NICEEHGMDSYK
-729 VSIVPLELL
+729 VSIAPTELI
-738 ESLAAANIPQEQREQ
+738 ETLAAANMPQELREQ
-753 SIDIPQPYPY
+753 SIDVPQPDPY
-763 ISQTELQAF
+763 ISQAELQSF

-778 MLPVST
+778 MLPIST

-800 HSDNTEAMAFDSEDL
+800 YRDNTEAMAFDSEDL
-815 AMHIGMFGI
+815 AMHIGMFGV

-838 VAISTRFAVSYQQDV
+838 VAISTRFAVSYQRDV
-853 AAGVVK
+853 QAGVAK
-859 PPVTPENH
+859 PPVLPENH
-867 LRAAEMSM
+867 LRAAEMSL

-889 KAPAAKEQDKEK
+889 KAPGTKEQPKEK
-901 KPSVLDQLKSQ
+901 KPSVIDQLKSQ
-912 STPPRQKSTHKKSK
+912 STPPRQKNTHKKSK

>member
-6 SNKDRIKEITAGIEK
+6 SNKDRIKEITAGIEQ
-21 GIMEL
+21 GIKEL

-97 EVKLDPHTQTPML
+97 EVKLDPHTKAPML
-110 DRDGNLIKE
+110 DKDGNLVKE
-119 EKEVSIPMFKVVSV
+119 EKEVSVPMFKVVSV

-171 PIVVAHTDRDV
+171 PIVIAHTDRDV

-221 KIDEPKDAPEYQNIE
+221 KMTELADDGVTVLAPEE
-236 IFGVPGLF
+236 
-244 SNGRIFLADLPDGL
+244 
-258 YRYDLRGS
+258 
-266 DYDPG
+266 
-271 MPVTV
+271 
-276 EPNVAVNHAGAII
+276 
-289 TAKPLDLGKD
+289 
-299 DRRYLTEEEGLDFV
+299 
-313 GGESSVYQFLNEQRK
+313 K

-383 SELISSIEHHFKEI
+383 SELISSIEQHFKEI
-397 CKERGIDLAAQQK
+397 CKERGIAINA
-410 TEPDSLTKLA
+410 PA
-420 ADLERFEF
+420 
-428 DVDTF
+428 
-433 AYLDSVGSREEGLRE
+433 E
-448 VTESLIS
+448 VVPVVETSPTVS
-455 GDVQG
+455 GGDPIVNT
-460 IRDYL
+460 DD
-465 HEILAEEDE
+465 ILAT
-474 YSEAA
+474 
-479 QALLNRLDAFFPVP
+479 F
-493 SVEPP
+493 
-498 AKEVD
+498 
-503 AISTYAGDFAVHLL
+503 AGDFTVHLMIK
-517 VTTNGEPIPG
+517 TNGEPIPG
-527 VPATDLDG
+527 IPAEGIDG
-535 ITAWAEEKLRSGDL
+535 ICAWVEEKLRAGDL
-549 RPLSDVLLDMMAVYG
+549 RPLSDILLDMMAIYG
-564 QDERFDNLTDRL
+564 QDERFNDLTDRL
-576 ADLNKQVY
+576 AEINKRVF
-584 IPEETLDSNKA
+584 IPQEPVEDTGAAK
-595 PSRYEYKL
+595 RYEYRL

-614 TTYIQQYTFT
+614 TTYIQQYTYNRD
-624 KGAVLIPG
+624 AVLFPG
-632 PVLFVGPYEK
+632 PVLFVGTYEK
-642 CLELQEALKAGTI
+642 CLELQEKLKAGTI
-655 TVDAVRAME
+655 TPDAVREMQ

-678 HIQRTDSGFD
+678 YIQRTDSGFD
-688 YTLYDK
+688 YAIYDK
-694 NSMKQLNGG
+694 DSMKLLDGG

-708 ELHISTACI
+708 MMHISTACI
-717 DICEMHGLDSYK
+717 NICEEHGMDSYK
-729 VSIVPLELL
+729 VSIAPTELI
-738 ESLAAANIPQEQREQ
+738 ETLAAANMPQELREQ
-753 SIDIPQPYPY
+753 SIDVPQPDPY
-763 ISQTELQAF
+763 VSQAELQAF

-778 MLPVST
+778 MLPIST

-815 AMHIGMFGI
+815 AMHIGMFGV

-838 VAISTRFAVSYQQDV
+838 VAISTRFAVSYQRDV
-853 AAGVVK
+853 QAGVVK
-859 PPVTPENH
+859 PPVLPENH
-867 LRAAEMSM
+867 LRAAEMSL

-889 KAPAAKEQDKEK
+889 KAPGTKEQPKEK
-901 KPSVLDQLKSQ
+901 KPSVIDQLKSQ
-912 STPPRQKSTHKKSK
+912 STPPRQKNTHKKSK

>member
-6 SNKDRIKEITAGIEK
+6 SNKDRIKEITAGIEQ
-21 GIMEL
+21 GIKEL

-97 EVKLDPHTQTPML
+97 EVKLDPHTKAPML
-110 DRDGNLIKE
+110 DKDGNLVKE
-119 EKEVSIPMFKVVSV
+119 EKEVSVPMFKVVSV

-171 PIVVAHTDRDV
+171 PIVIAHTDRDV

-221 KIDEPKDAPEYQNIE
+221 KMTELADDGVTVLAPEE
-236 IFGVPGLF
+236 
-244 SNGRIFLADLPDGL
+244 
-258 YRYDLRGS
+258 
-266 DYDPG
+266 
-271 MPVTV
+271 
-276 EPNVAVNHAGAII
+276 
-289 TAKPLDLGKD
+289 
-299 DRRYLTEEEGLDFV
+299 
-313 GGESSVYQFLNEQRK
+313 K

-354 NSFGYIASWSQGKEL
+354 NSFGYIATWSQGKEL

-383 SELISSIEHHFKEI
+383 SELISSIEQHFKEI
-397 CKERGIDLAAQQK
+397 CKERGIAINAPAEVVPVAEAAP
-410 TEPDSLTKLA
+410 T
-420 ADLERFEF
+420 
-428 DVDTF
+428 V
-433 AYLDSVGSREEGLRE
+433 
-448 VTESLIS
+448 S
-455 GDVQG
+455 GGDPIVNT
-460 IRDYL
+460 D
-465 HEILAEEDE
+465 EIL
-474 YSEAA
+474 
-479 QALLNRLDAFFPVP
+479 
-493 SVEPP
+493 
-498 AKEVD
+498 
-503 AISTYAGDFAVHLL
+503 STLAGDFTVHLMIK
-517 VTTNGEPIPG
+517 TNGEPIPG
-527 VPATDLDG
+527 IPAEGIDG
-535 ITAWAEEKLRSGDL
+535 ICAWVEEKLRAGDL
-549 RPLSDVLLDMMAVYG
+549 RPLSDILLDMMAIYG
-564 QDERFDNLTDRL
+564 QDERFNDLTDRL
-576 ADLNKQVY
+576 AEINKRVY
-584 IPEETLDSNKA
+584 IPQEPVEDTGAAK
-595 PSRYEYKL
+595 RYEYRL

-614 TTYIQQYTFT
+614 TTYIQQYTYNRD
-624 KGAVLIPG
+624 AVLFPG
-632 PVLFVGPYEK
+632 PVLFVGTYEK
-642 CLELQEALKAGTI
+642 CLELQEKLKAGTI
-655 TVDAVRAME
+655 TPDAVREMQ

-678 HIQRTDSGFD
+678 YIQRTDSGFD
-688 YTLYDK
+688 YTIYDK
-694 NSMKQLNGG
+694 DSMKLLDGG

-708 ELHISTACI
+708 MMHISTACI
-717 DICEMHGLDSYK
+717 NICEEHGMDSYK
-729 VSIVPLELL
+729 VSIAPTELI
-738 ESLAAANIPQEQREQ
+738 ETLAAANMPQELREQ
-753 SIDIPQPYPY
+753 SIDVPQPDPY
-763 ISQTELQAF
+763 VSQAELQAF

-778 MLPVST
+778 MLPIST

-815 AMHIGMFGI
+815 AMHIGMFGV

-838 VAISTRFAVSYQQDV
+838 VAISTRFAVSYQRDV
-853 AAGVVK
+853 QAGVVK
-859 PPVTPENH
+859 PPVLPENH
-867 LRAAEMSM
+867 LRAAEMSL

-889 KAPAAKEQDKEK
+889 KAPGTKEQPKEK
-901 KPSVLDQLKSQ
+901 KPSVIDQLKSQ
-912 STPPRQKSTHKKSK
+912 STPPRQKNTHKKSK